1 MNFVANI
8 PYIKCWV
15 KKEYLHDLNKGHGE
29 FVECVYY
36 QQLNQCK
43 VEH

>member
-15 KKEYLHDLNKGHGE
+15 KKEYLQVWLEDLILPE
-29 FVECVYY
+29 YI
-36 QQLNQCK
+36 
-43 VEH
+43 